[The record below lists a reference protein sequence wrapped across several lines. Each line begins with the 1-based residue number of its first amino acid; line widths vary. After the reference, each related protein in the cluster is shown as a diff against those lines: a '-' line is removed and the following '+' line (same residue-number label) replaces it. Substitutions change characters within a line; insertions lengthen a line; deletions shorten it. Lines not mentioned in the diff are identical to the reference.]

1 MPEITFFIGNGFDLN
16 MGLETRYDQFCNYY
30 IQQNPKD
37 FLAQSMKKDTELWS
51 DVEIALGKITEQ
63 VPNGEEDHF
72 GESKDLL
79 EISLGDYL
87 ENEQRKIR
95 ISNEQQEQIA
105 KDMKRYLTSF
115 YQELPFEHMQN
126 IEGVIK
132 RCRGTLKYS
141 FVSFNYTNVL
151 DRCIEITK
159 RQLNSDLGAYSS
171 DNGNKYPQN
180 LGNVIHIHGTIESE
194 MILGVNDIDQIA
206 DRRFTEN
213 SLYRQCMIKEETNK
227 RFAQNKIQRVK
238 KLIDESCIICIFGMS
253 IGETDKMWWQYIG
266 KWLLASSEH
275 RLVIYIRHNSQ
286 RKRVTARERFITEN
300 IVLQRF
306 KENSGIKE
314 EWEKAE
320 SKIYIVCNGNIFNFS
335 IIHIQKSIE

>member
-1 MPEITFFIGNGFDLN
+1 MPGITFFIGNGFDLN

-63 VPNGEEDHF
+63 VPNGEEDQF

-79 EISLGDYL
+79 EITLGDYL

-105 KDMKRYLTSF
+105 KDMKRYLISF
-115 YQELPFEHMQN
+115 YQELPVEHMQN
-126 IEGVIK
+126 IESVIK

-151 DRCIEITK
+151 DRCVEITK

-171 DNGNKYPQN
+171 DNGNQYPQN

-206 DRRFTEN
+206 DRRFMEN
-213 SLYRQCMIKEETNK
+213 SLYKQCMIKEEANK

-335 IIHIQKSIE
+335 IIQKSIE

>member
-1 MPEITFFIGNGFDLN
+1 MPGITFFIGNGFDLN

-63 VPNGEEDHF
+63 VPNGEEDQF

-79 EISLGDYL
+79 EITLGDYL

-105 KDMKRYLTSF
+105 KDMKRYLISF
-115 YQELPFEHMQN
+115 YQKLPVEHTQN
-126 IEGVIK
+126 IESVIK

-151 DRCIEITK
+151 DRCVEITK

-171 DNGNKYPQN
+171 DNGNQYPQN

-194 MILGVNDIDQIA
+194 MILGVNDVDQIA

-213 SLYRQCMIKEETNK
+213 SLYKQCMIKEEANK

-275 RLVIYIRHNSQ
+275 RLVIYIRHNLQ
-286 RKRVTARERFITEN
+286 RKRVTAREKFITEN
-300 IVLQRF
+300 IILQRF

-335 IIHIQKSIE
+335 IIQKSIE

>member
-1 MPEITFFIGNGFDLN
+1 MPGIIFFIGNGFDLN

-63 VPNGEEDHF
+63 GEEDQF

-79 EISLGDYL
+79 EITLGDYL

-105 KDMKRYLTSF
+105 KDMKSYLTSF
-115 YQELPFEHMQN
+115 YQELPVEHMQN

-132 RCRGTLKYS
+132 RCHNTLKYS

-151 DRCIEITK
+151 DRCVEITK

-171 DNGNKYPQN
+171 DNGNKYSQN

-213 SLYRQCMIKEETNK
+213 SLYRQCMIKEEANK

-238 KLIDESCIICIFGMS
+238 NLIDESCIICIFGMS

-320 SKIYIVCNGNIFNFS
+320 SKIYIVCNGNIFNFP
-335 IIHIQKSIE
+335 IIQKNIE

>member
-275 RLVIYIRHNSQ
+275 SLVIYIRHNSQ

>member
-1 MPEITFFIGNGFDLN
+1 MPGITFFIGNGFDLN
-16 MGLETRYDQFCNYY
+16 MGFETRYDQFCDYY
-30 IQQNPKD
+30 IQQNSKD

-79 EISLGDYL
+79 EITLGDYL

-115 YQELPFEHMQN
+115 YQELPVEHMQN

-132 RCRGTLKYS
+132 RCRGTIKYS

-151 DRCIEITK
+151 DRCVEITK
-159 RQLNSDLGAYSS
+159 RQLNSDLGVYSS

-194 MILGVNDIDQIA
+194 MILGVNDIGQIA

-213 SLYRQCMIKEETNK
+213 SLYRQCMIKEEANK

-238 KLIDESCIICIFGMS
+238 NL
-253 IGETDKMWWQYIG
+253 
-266 KWLLASSEH
+266 
-275 RLVIYIRHNSQ
+275 
-286 RKRVTARERFITEN
+286 
-300 IVLQRF
+300 
-306 KENSGIKE
+306 
-314 EWEKAE
+314 
-320 SKIYIVCNGNIFNFS
+320 
-335 IIHIQKSIE
+335 